1 MRRNPLQWV
10 GALVA
15 VALLG
20 ATLAACGGP
29 GAAAS
34 SSNAPVN
41 VTLSEFKI
49 DMPTALHTGQ
59 TTLNVSN
66 TGKFTH
72 SVEITGNGID
82 QKLEST
88 LKPGEKAALQLNLTA
103 GTYTV
108 FCPVGNHR
116 DRGMQVTVTVS

>member
-1 MRRNPLQWV
+1 MRRNPHQWI
-10 GALVA
+10 GAFVA

-34 SSNAPVN
+34 SSSAPVN

-49 DMPTALHTGQ
+49 DMPTALHAGQ

-66 TGKFTH
+66 TGTFTH
-72 SVEITGNGID
+72 SVEITGNGIV
-82 QKLEST
+82 QKFEST
-88 LKPGEKAALQLNLTA
+88 VKPGEKATLQLNLKA

-116 DRGMQVTVTVS
+116 DRGMQVTVTVT